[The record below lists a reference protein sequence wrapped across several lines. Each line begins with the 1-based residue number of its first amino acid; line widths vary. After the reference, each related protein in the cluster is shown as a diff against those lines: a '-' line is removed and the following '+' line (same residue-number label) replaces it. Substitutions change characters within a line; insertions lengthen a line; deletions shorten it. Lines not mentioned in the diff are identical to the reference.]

1 MSDFRNSK
9 TKDNLMRAFAGESQ
23 ARNRYTMAEEKARQQ
38 KLYVLADLFKFT
50 ADQEKVHAKIFYEHL
65 KELSGESVFVDGG
78 YPVDISEDMCTLLGM
93 ADHNERQESEDVY
106 PAFAEVARQE
116 GYGKIAQDFTNIAKI
131 ENVHGKRFSAFG
143 KLMKGVSLV
152 LQRLMK
158 NRIRKVIALRQY
170 RFMRL
175 WLNKARLHRQ
185 VILTLLHALFIWLHA
200 VPTGK
205 RQKAQHFS
213 GRRMRARYRIF

>member
-78 YPVDISEDMCTLLGM
+78 YP
-93 ADHNERQESEDVY
+93 
-106 PAFAEVARQE
+106 AFADIARQE

-131 ENVHGKRFSAFG
+131 ENVHGKRFAAFG
-143 KLMKGVSLV
+143 KLMKEGKLFSSFQSETWVCLNCGYIV
-152 LQRLMK
+152 EGTQAPERCPVCGEAQGYYIRLSMASWGSNCNCDK
-158 NRIRKVIALRQY
+158 
-170 RFMRL
+170 
-175 WLNKARLHRQ
+175 
-185 VILTLLHALFIWLHA
+185 
-200 VPTGK
+200 
-205 RQKAQHFS
+205 
-213 GRRMRARYRIF
+213 

>member
-93 ADHNERQESEDVY
+93 ADHNERQESD
-106 PAFAEVARQE
+106 
-116 GYGKIAQDFTNIAKI
+116 
-131 ENVHGKRFSAFG
+131 VHGKRFAAFG
-143 KLMKGVSLV
+143 KLMKEGKLFSSSQSETWVCLNCGYIV
-152 LQRLMK
+152 EGTQAPERCPVCGEAQGYYIRLSMASWGS
-158 NRIRKVIALRQY
+158 NCNC
-170 RFMRL
+170 
-175 WLNKARLHRQ
+175 NK
-185 VILTLLHALFIWLHA
+185 
-200 VPTGK
+200 
-205 RQKAQHFS
+205 
-213 GRRMRARYRIF
+213 

>member
-50 ADQEKVHAKIFYEHL
+50 ANQEKVHAKIFYEHL

-93 ADHNERQESEDVY
+93 ADHNERQESDDVC
-106 PAFAEVARQE
+106 
-116 GYGKIAQDFTNIAKI
+116 
-131 ENVHGKRFSAFG
+131 
-143 KLMKGVSLV
+143 
-152 LQRLMK
+152 
-158 NRIRKVIALRQY
+158 
-170 RFMRL
+170 
-175 WLNKARLHRQ
+175 
-185 VILTLLHALFIWLHA
+185 LLYTS
-200 VPTGK
+200 PSP
-205 RQKAQHFS
+205 RD
-213 GRRMRARYRIF
+213 